1 MLFLSLQ
8 QRQTTRIIQ
17 LMHGMSGWF
26 QPSFGGARIWWEPAI
41 HGWCFGPLHDSSD
54 PFLKLTA
61 FVCMCAGMVLEKKL
75 SFLEKKLRPWG
86 KKKYILGKLMSGSP
100 DPLVPLVLWS
110 PAPLVPWSSGPLVPR
125 SLGPLDPLV
134 PGSSWSTGPLPSS
147 SWSFTL
153 LILWSPK
160 YTLTNLK

>member
-1 MLFLSLQ
+1 MFFLSLQ

-41 HGWCFGPLHDSSD
+41 HGWCFGSLHDSSD

-75 SFLEKKLRPWG
+75 SFLEKKTKTLG
-86 KKKYILGKLMSGSP
+86 KKYIYTGKTNVRFPWSFGSP
-100 DPLVPLVLWS
+100 GALVPCSSGPLVLWS
-110 PAPLVPWSSGPLVPR
+110 LGPPGPWVPR

-134 PGSSWSTGPLPSS
+134 PYRPHPGPLPFSS
-147 SWSFTL
+147 FDLPNT
-153 LILWSPK
+153 P
-160 YTLTNLK
+160 